1 MTGIKITD
9 KKPRYIR
16 MDESTIKLY
25 IGQEID
31 NLIEERGLNNKKDF
45 DELYFRIFER
55 LDQYFIEYK

>member
-16 MDESTIKLY
+16 MDESAIKLY